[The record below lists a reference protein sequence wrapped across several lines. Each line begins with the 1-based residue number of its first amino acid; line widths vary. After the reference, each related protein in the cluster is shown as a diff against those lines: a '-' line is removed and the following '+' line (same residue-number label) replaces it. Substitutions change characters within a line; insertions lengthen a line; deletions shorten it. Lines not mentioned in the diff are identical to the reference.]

1 MKKIILIFILLFG
14 LRMFD
19 LIIFSP
25 ETLNIFITLST
36 IILIFSIVLN
46 KRKIIIKQHFKKFIF
61 IFYIGLIINF
71 FVMFFINK
79 LSLYDTLFSTLNYY
93 GFLLYFFLHKYK
105 ISKEFLIK
113 LIFIFAGIVASLML
127 LQQIFSDIPFFNQLI
142 KHQTFMGDRGTI
154 RARIPGMAFVVLS
167 CFILFHN
174 LLLKI
179 KLRTII
185 IFVFFLF
192 MIFAQGFR
200 SILIAMVLCLFYV
213 YLKGN
218 KNNMF
223 SFKQIYFLLL
233 LGLAVF
239 FAFQIEYISNL
250 FNGIFESVER
260 DQNSLDENIRLET
273 WSYYMIMIKTNYWM
287 YFTGNGLKLA
297 FETPENLFA
306 VDLGIFGFYTMA
318 GIIPSLT
325 LLWMF
330 IKGFF
335 IKIDKKYLF
344 ITTFFLY
351 VIVNGFLFNAEAFRF
366 GIFMIYSILF
376 YIIDV
381 NKSEQIEAVS
391 KT

>member
-1 MKKIILIFILLFG
+1 
-14 LRMFD
+14 MFD

-25 ETLNIFITLST
+25 EVLNIFISLST
-36 IILIFSIVLN
+36 IILLFSIVLN
-46 KRKIIIKQHFKKFIF
+46 KRKINIKQHFKKFIL
-61 IFYIGLIINF
+61 IFYIGLFINF

-127 LQQIFSDIPFFNQLI
+127 LQQIFSEIPFFNQLI
-142 KHQTFMGDRGTI
+142 KHQNFIGNRDSI

-174 LLLKI
+174 LLMKI

-185 IFVFFLF
+185 IFVFFIF
-192 MIFAQGFR
+192 MILAQGFR
-200 SILIAMVLCLFYV
+200 SILITMVLCLFYV

-218 KNNMF
+218 KNKMF
-223 SFKQIYFLLL
+223 SFKQLYFLLL
-233 LGLAVF
+233 LGLAIF

-287 YFTGNGLKLA
+287 YFTGNGLKLGY
-297 FETPENLFA
+297 ETPENLFA

-351 VIVNGFLFNAEAFRF
+351 VFVNGFLFNAEAFRF

-381 NKSEQIEAVS
+381 NKSEQIETIS
-391 KT
+391 QT